1 VLYWAEKAVLIMRDL
16 KLGKILL
23 FYIKERLVCLVLL
36 ILAGFIFAAVFYAY
50 SLLLEPVLYAAA
62 LTLLMLILAGALDFR
77 RYLKR
82 HREISAMAGRIVLGI
97 EGLPEYSS
105 LIDRDYREL
114 LRELHEENVR
124 LVSEADAERS
134 NMSEYYTLWAHQIKT
149 PIAAMHLLLRS
160 EQSENAAD
168 LSLELFKIEQYVE
181 ALLQYLRLETMSSDL
196 MLAEYSIEDIVK
208 QAIRKYAKMFI
219 SRGITLRLSEISLRR
234 VTDEKW
240 LCFVIEQLLSN
251 SLKYTSEGYI
261 AIYEEGNS
269 LIVEDTGAG
278 IAPEDLPRIF
288 ERGFTGYN
296 GRMDKKS
303 TGIGL
308 YLVSRILKK
317 LGHSIAV
324 ESELGKG
331 TRMKITFE

>member
-1 VLYWAEKAVLIMRDL
+1 MRNL
-16 KLGKILL
+16 KTGRVLL
-23 FYIKERLVCLVLL
+23 FYIRERLVSLL
-36 ILAGFIFAAVFYAY
+36 LLALAGLIFAAVFFAY
-50 SLLLEPVLYAAA
+50 SLTLEPVLYSVV
-62 LTLLMLILAGALDFR
+62 LTLLMLLIAGLLDFR

-82 HREISAMAGRIVLGI
+82 HREISAMAGRIVLGL
-97 EGLPEYSS
+97 EGLPEYHS
-105 LIDRDYREL
+105 LIDRDYRALLKEL
-114 LRELHEENVR
+114 QEENAR

-149 PIAAMHLLLRS
+149 PIAAMQLLLRS
-160 EQSENAAD
+160 EQLESANEI
-168 LSLELFKIEQYVE
+168 SLELFKIEQYVE
-181 ALLQYLRLETMSSDL
+181 ALLQYLRLETTSSDL
-196 MLAEYSIEDIVK
+196 LLAEYRIEDIVR
-208 QAIRKYAKMFI
+208 QAVRRYAKMFI
-219 SRGITLRLSEISLRR
+219 RRGIALRLPEISLRA

-261 AIYEEGNS
+261 AIYEEGRA
-269 LIVEDTGAG
+269 LVVEDTGTG

-308 YLVSRILKK
+308 YLVGRILKK
-317 LGHSIAV
+317 LGHSIEV
-324 ESELGKG
+324 ESELGRG
-331 TRMKITFE
+331 TRMKILFERGNLSNM